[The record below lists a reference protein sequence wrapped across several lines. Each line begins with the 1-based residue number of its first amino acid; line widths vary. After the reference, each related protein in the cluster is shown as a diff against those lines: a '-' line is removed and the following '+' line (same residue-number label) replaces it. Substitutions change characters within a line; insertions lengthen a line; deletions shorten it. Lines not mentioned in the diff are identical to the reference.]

1 LNRVD
6 DIDFYLVTYPSVS
19 KKGNLSDVKN
29 AVDAGCRFVQY
40 REKNKTKDE
49 MIKEAGELKKICKG
63 KAMFIVDDHVDVAL
77 AVGADGVHIGQK
89 DVSVEEARRLL
100 GSDKIVGLTV
110 HNVEEAVKAEK
121 HGADYVGIAPVFK
134 TDTKDDSGKPCGVDM
149 IKKISE
155 NISLPIVAVGGID
168 KSNVKSVIESGADGI
183 VSVSAVLNSNDVNRE
198 IKDFLKII
206 NEVKS
211 L

>member
-1 LNRVD
+1 
-6 DIDFYLVTYPSVS
+6 
-19 KKGNLSDVKN
+19 
-29 AVDAGCRFVQY
+29 
-40 REKNKTKDE
+40 
-49 MIKEAGELKKICKG
+49 
-63 KAMFIVDDHVDVAL
+63 
-77 AVGADGVHIGQK
+77 
-89 DVSVEEARRLL
+89 
-100 GSDKIVGLTV
+100 
-110 HNVEEAVKAEK
+110 
-121 HGADYVGIAPVFK
+121 
-134 TDTKDDSGKPCGVDM
+134 M